1 MTAHTSPPPIS
12 KADGTDAELDK
23 SLRYSVSAS
32 KLYAL
37 LVSEDAAAH
46 WMGADVIIDP
56 AVGGEI
62 RVSMPGWPEIVG
74 EFLEVLEPQ
83 RLVVTW
89 QAADWGRPLL
99 STIEIHADGPQ
110 DSRLSLRESGFG
122 PDDDLL
128 RRRDWLWSHWLVR
141 LAAWGAQ
148 RGSLRGKPQTAPTS
162 KNIRSEVAARQVRPT

>member
-1 MTAHTSPPPIS
+1 MTAHMSPPPDS
-12 KADGTDAELDK
+12 KAGGTEAVLDK
-23 SLRYSVSAS
+23 SLRYAVSAP
-32 KLYAL
+32 KLYEL

-62 RVSMPGWPEIVG
+62 QVSMSGWPEIVG
-74 EFLEVLEPQ
+74 EFLEVLAPE
-83 RLVVTW
+83 RLVVSW

-99 STIEIHADGPQ
+99 STIEIHTDGPH

-122 PDDDLL
+122 SDDDLL

-148 RGSLRGKPQTAPTS
+148 RGSVGATPQTAP
-162 KNIRSEVAARQVRPT
+162 KPTDRHRC

>member
-1 MTAHTSPPPIS
+1 MS
-12 KADGTDAELDK
+12 KASGVEAILEK
-23 SLRYSVSAS
+23 SLRYSVAAP

-37 LVSEDAAAH
+37 LVSEDAAAK

-62 RVSMPGWPEIVG
+62 RVSMSGWPEIVG
-74 EFLEVLEPQ
+74 EFLEVLAPE
-83 RLVVTW
+83 RVVVSW

-99 STIEIHADGPQ
+99 SAIEIHADGPD
-110 DSRLSLRESGFG
+110 DSRLTLREWGFG
-122 PDDDLL
+122 SDDDLL

-148 RGSLRGKPQTAPTS
+148 RGSLRG
-162 KNIRSEVAARQVRPT
+162 AANRP